1 VVKDSTTAAFRTKRA
16 VIVALTANILIALM
30 KFTVAIFINS
40 SALLAEG
47 FHSLADTSNQ
57 AFLLLGLKLSTRP
70 PDRSHPFGYGKERYF
85 WAFVVSISIFII
97 GAVFS
102 IHEGISQ
109 ILHPEPLK
117 HQGWG
122 YLVVALSFLFDGYSW
137 RIAFRALKG
146 TIKRRG
152 VFRTIRESKA
162 PAIFIIFL
170 EDSAA
175 LFGLSIALAGILLA
189 SVTENPVFDGAASVI
204 IGIILAF
211 VALLLFYETK
221 SLLIGEGVS
230 ETDLRKI
237 RSCIAT
243 VPEVKEVVNILTMH
257 LGPEDILV
265 NLDINF
271 VDDLSTDQ
279 VEEAIDKVERVIQE
293 QLPAVKKIFVEP
305 ESIKRIPRRKKRRIK
320 RGASKGK
327 SSR

>member
-1 VVKDSTTAAFRTKRA
+1 MDSTAGYKTKRA
-16 VIVALTANILIALM
+16 VIAALAANILIALM

-47 FHSLADTSNQ
+47 FHSLADTGNQ
-57 AFLLLGLKLSTRP
+57 AFLLLGIKLSTRP
-70 PDRSHPFGYGKERYF
+70 PDRSHPFGYSMERYF
-85 WAFVVSISIFII
+85 WAFVVSISVFII

-102 IHEGISQ
+102 IHEGITK
-109 ILHPEPLK
+109 IIHPEPLRY
-117 HQGWG
+117 QGWG
-122 YLVVALSFLFDGYSW
+122 YLVIGLSFLFDGFSW

-146 TIKRRG
+146 TIKQRG
-152 VFRTIRESKA
+152 VFRTIRESKT

-175 LFGLSIALAGILLA
+175 LLGLSIALAGILLA
-189 SVTENPVFDGAASVI
+189 TLTNNPVFDGEASVI
-204 IGIILAF
+204 IGIILAL
-211 VALLLFYETK
+211 VALVLFYETK

-230 ETDLRKI
+230 ATDLRKI
-237 RSCIAT
+237 KKGIAT

-279 VEEAIDKVERVIQE
+279 VEEAIDKVERAIQK
-293 QLPAVKKIFVEP
+293 QLPAVKKISVEP
-305 ESIKRIPRRKKRRIK
+305 ESTKRISRRKKRRIK
-320 RGASKGK
+320 RGAPKGK
-327 SSR
+327 SNH

>member
-1 VVKDSTTAAFRTKRA
+1 MDSKPVFRTKRA
-16 VIVALTANILIALM
+16 VIAALAANILIALM
-30 KFTVAIFINS
+30 KFTVAVFINS

-57 AFLLLGLKLSTRP
+57 ALLLLGLKLSTRP

-85 WAFVVSISIFII
+85 WAFVVSISIFIM
-97 GAVFS
+97 GSAFS
-102 IHEGISQ
+102 IHEGIVK
-109 ILHPEPLK
+109 IIHPDPLK

-122 YLVVALSFLFDGYSW
+122 YLVILLSSLFDGYSW
-137 RIAFRALKG
+137 RIAFQALKG

-175 LFGLSIALAGILLA
+175 LFGLSIALGGILLA
-189 SVTENPVFDGAASVI
+189 SITENPVFDGAASII
-204 IGIILAF
+204 IGIILAL
-211 VALLLFYETK
+211 VALVLFYETK

-257 LGPEDILV
+257 LGPDDILV

-279 VEEAIDKVERVIQE
+279 IEEAIDRVEQAIQE
-293 QLPAVKKIFVEP
+293 HLPAVKKIFVEA
-305 ESIKRIPRRKKRRIK
+305 ESLKKTPKGQKKKRK
-320 RGASKGK
+320 R
-327 SSR
+327 

>member
-1 VVKDSTTAAFRTKRA
+1 MDSKPVFRTQRA
-16 VIVALTANILIALM
+16 VIAALTANILIALM
-30 KFTVAIFINS
+30 KFTVAILINS

-57 AFLLLGLKLSTRP
+57 ALLLLGLKLSTRP
-70 PDRSHPFGYGKERYF
+70 PDRSHPFGYGMERYF
-85 WAFVVSISIFII
+85 WAFVVSITIFII

-102 IHEGISQ
+102 IHEGITR
-109 ILHPEPLK
+109 IIHPEPLK

-122 YLVVALSFLFDGYSW
+122 YLVILLSFFFDGYSW

-189 SVTENPVFDGAASVI
+189 SVTENPVFDGAASII
-204 IGIILAF
+204 IGTILAL
-211 VALLLFYETK
+211 VALVLFYETK

-237 RSCIAT
+237 RGAIAT

-279 VEEAIDKVERVIQE
+279 VEEAIDKVERAIQR

-305 ESIKRIPRRKKRRIK
+305 ESIKKTAKGRKKRRK
-320 RGASKGK
+320 R
-327 SSR
+327 RV